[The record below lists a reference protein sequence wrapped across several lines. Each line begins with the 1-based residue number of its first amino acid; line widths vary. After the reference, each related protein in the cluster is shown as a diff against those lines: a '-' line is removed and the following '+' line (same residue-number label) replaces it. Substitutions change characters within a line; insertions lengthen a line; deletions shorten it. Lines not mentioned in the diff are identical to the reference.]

1 MPRAEKLMSVNEH
14 TTSAPA
20 VDHTKDHTVASQ
32 QQAISAKQAA
42 EEARRER
49 TRKNQKRCRQKR
61 KEHTEALQEQI
72 RQLQGMKMEATIDM
86 QRAAREV
93 SNENAE
99 WRREYARQEEEIRQ
113 LREEIKLGDEARRS
127 REEETRHL
135 RALLNRHGISD
146 DGVLVPPVSGA
157 TVRSRNLLPD
167 PIPPA
172 QPSAAFKH
180 LEQLL
185 QPRQPKCRDV
195 SPDSSCCSSSQSVPS
210 GASSRPTDPAPSLK
224 HQNTPHHPASPIW
237 HIPPP
242 QALPAPMAAHEDT
255 YRSTQYHPVLN
266 PGTVISR
273 TDAALALRELGSAK
287 PESRSPT
294 TSNMMSATL
303 PGVLMPQQS
312 AFDYD
317 MPLFSPA
324 GYNPPY
330 SHRQRLSLP
339 SSSSSSPS
347 NYMQGPRTENNC
359 SMATQFISNMIGL
372 DPQQVRGELGCLPG
386 MDCHVDNE
394 TFSNFVSRYTM
405 ATTVQM

>member
-1 MPRAEKLMSVNEH
+1 MSVDEH

-20 VDHTKDHTVASQ
+20 VDHTKDHTEASKR
-32 QQAISAKQAA
+32 QAISAKRAT

-61 KEHTEALQEQI
+61 KEYTEALHEQI
-72 RQLQGMKMEATIDM
+72 RQLQGMKMEATIEM

-113 LREEIKLGDEARRS
+113 LREEIKLGEDARRS

-146 DGVLVPPVSGA
+146 DGALVPPVSGA
-157 TVRSRNLLPD
+157 TFRSRNLLPD
-167 PIPPA
+167 RISPA

-180 LEQLL
+180 LEQVL
-185 QPRQPKCRDV
+185 QPREPECLDV
-195 SPDSSCCSSSQSVPS
+195 APDSSRCSSSRSVPS
-210 GASSRPTDPAPSLK
+210 DGSLRQADPAPSLK
-224 HQNTPHHPASPIW
+224 RRDTPHHPASPIW

-242 QALPAPMAAHEDT
+242 QVLPAPMATHEDA
-255 YRSTQYHPVLN
+255 YRLTQYHPVLN

-294 TSNMMSATL
+294 TSNMMSANL
-303 PGVLMPQQS
+303 PGVLMPQQPN
-312 AFDYD
+312 FDYD
-317 MPLFSPA
+317 MPLFSPP
-324 GYNPPY
+324 GYNPTY

-339 SSSSSSPS
+339 SSSSSTHLSS

-359 SMATQFISNMIGL
+359 SMATQLISNMTGL
-372 DPQQVRGELGCLPG
+372 DPQQVRGELGCVPG
-386 MDCHVDNE
+386 MACHVDNE
-394 TFSNFVSRYTM
+394 TFTNVVNRYTM
-405 ATTVQM
+405 ATAVQM